1 MNLYSGRSDLFHAW
15 RLSASRM
22 SRAADGAS
30 LIERIAARDATALRA
45 LLARHQVGVFRYIL
59 RLVGNAA
66 VAEELTND
74 VFLEV
79 WRNAGNFEGTRSA
92 ATSWILSIARHRAI
106 SSLRKRCEE
115 SWDQHAADALHDMGD
130 DPEVAAQKADKGA
143 IMRRCLNALSPQHKE
158 IIDLVYYHDMSISEA
173 RDVLQ
178 IPENTVKTRMF
189 HARKRLSELLKEAGI
204 DRGWP

>member
-1 MNLYSGRSDLFHAW
+1 MN
-15 RLSASRM
+15 
-22 SRAADGAS
+22 RAADEAS
-30 LIERIAARDATALRA
+30 LIERIAARDMTALRA
-45 LLARHQVGVFRYIL
+45 LLARRQVRVFRYIL

-66 VAEELTND
+66 VAEELTNE

-79 WRNAGNFEGTRSA
+79 WRHAGNFDGRGS
-92 ATSWILSIARHRAI
+92 ATSWLLSIAHHRAV

-115 SWDQHAADALHDMGD
+115 SWDQEAADALHDMGD
-130 DPEVAAQKADKGA
+130 NPEVAAQKADKGA
-143 IMRRCLNALSPQHKE
+143 IMRRCLDALSPMHKG

-173 RDVLQ
+173 SDVLQ
-178 IPENTVKTRMF
+178 IPKNTVKTRMF